1 MNRKS
6 RAIPKQARILIM
18 AACFILALLPVAV
31 LADTENSSIKEGSGP
46 RTVELSANGGLGTLG
61 GGSTDITDDFTD
73 LNFLAAVRERLGK
86 ADNVPIYADE
96 LENMETLYVPSENI
110 SSLNGIEHFTKLKKL
125 VCSYNQL
132 AELDV
137 SNLRELIYL
146 DCEGNQLTELYVSGL
161 ENLKWIYC
169 AGNYLTELNVSD
181 LSRLQYLD
189 CMYNQL
195 TSIDMTGLF
204 TLKNFYCSYNQLAD
218 LDISGLSS
226 LEYLDCSYNQLTGL
240 KVSGLSDL
248 RGLYCSYNQLA
259 ELIASGLTSL
269 ETLVCSNNKL
279 ETLNL
284 SEAASATTLDLRYN
298 YFLGKDKIELYNN
311 ETVDDSD
318 FIPQFD
324 KDYDLTVAGVT
335 VNAGNANAIT
345 GLGIDGIVSYDK
357 ASKTLTLN
365 NAKIAVTDADW
376 ECGIY
381 SRENIKIQLIGDNII
396 GTELTDAPYGDD
408 YYNTRIGIYA
418 PGQDINI
425 VGSGNLTICDWEAG
439 VSGKNIAINAN
450 GKIVIKEEVYDSN
463 YCCLRADG
471 GTLTIN
477 SGDLALYSV
486 RDYNFVDLQ
495 SQGAYCLYGDHI
507 VINGGT
513 ITAWSEG
520 ERAFFKAPEYGADF
534 SYVIKAGNNPSAAR
548 ATANPTYSEFYI
560 RIEAPPAKRSSNDTA
575 PAPTNIS
582 GDTLQSHADAG
593 SDLVVPLTGGAATL
607 DNAALASIL
616 GQSAE
621 GADLKLELKQIP
633 ASELSEVQKE
643 SVKEGDLVLDINLL
657 MGTRN
662 ITEFDGTLT
671 IDMPYDGELPVGVWY
686 LNDRGD
692 LERVEASY
700 KDGVVSFVL
709 HHLSIYI
716 VGLDEAAKEA
726 QRNPFADV
734 AQSDWF
740 YDAVLYAYENGLM
753 KGTGSSS
760 FTPYGATTR
769 GMIVTILH
777 RLEGEPAAESSPY
790 TDVAA
795 DQYYS
800 SAVAWASLNEI
811 VSGYGND
818 TFGPEDAVTREQM
831 AVILMNYADYKGYD
845 VSEKADSSGYSDSGS
860 ISPWASDAMARA
872 NAAGLIQGDGIRL
885 APAGNTERCQAAAIL
900 QRFIEKFQLLSS
912 NDR

>member
-6 RAIPKQARILIM
+6 RAIPKQIRILIM
-18 AACFILALLPVAV
+18 AACLMVALLPAAV
-31 LADTENSSIKEGSGP
+31 LAETESPSATEGSGP
-46 RTVELSANGGLGTLG
+46 RAMELSVNGGLGTMG
-61 GGSTDITDDFTD
+61 GERVDVTGEFADS
-73 LNFLAAVRERLGK
+73 NFLAAVRGELGK

-110 SSLNGIEHFTKLKKL
+110 SSLNGIEHFTKLKEL

-137 SNLRELIYL
+137 SSLSELIYL
-146 DCEGNQLTELYVSGL
+146 DCEGNQLTKLYASGL
-161 ENLKWIYC
+161 GKLEWIYC
-169 AGNYLTELNVSD
+169 AGNQLTELYVSD

-189 CMYNQL
+189 CKFNQL
-195 TSIDMTGLF
+195 SSIDMTGLF
-204 TLKNFYCSYNQLAD
+204 TLKNFYCSYNQLTD
-218 LDISGLSS
+218 LDIRALSNLRYFGCSYNQISSLYVSGLNS
-226 LEYLDCSYNQLTGL
+226 LQGLDCSYNQLT
-240 KVSGLSDL
+240 
-248 RGLYCSYNQLA
+248 
-259 ELIASGLTSL
+259 ELDTSGLTSL
-269 ETLVCSNNKL
+269 ESLFCSSNRL
-279 ETLNL
+279 EMLDL
-284 SEAASATTLDLRYN
+284 RGAESATYLDFRYN
-298 YFLGKDKIELYNN
+298 YFSGKEKITLDGNQE
-311 ETVDDSD
+311 VDNDD
-318 FIPQFD
+318 FLPQFD
-324 KDYDLTVAGVT
+324 KDYELTVAGVT
-335 VNAGNANAIT
+335 VNADNANSIT

-365 NAKIAVTDADW
+365 NAKIAVTDEDW

-396 GTELTDAPYGDD
+396 GTELKDEVGVEE

-425 VGSGNLTICDWEAG
+425 VGSGTLTICDWEAG
-439 VSGKNIAINAN
+439 ISGKNIAINAN
-450 GKIVIKEEVYDSN
+450 GKIVIEEEVHGSN
-463 YCCLRADG
+463 HCCLRADG

-477 SGDLALYSV
+477 SGDLELYSV
-486 RDYNFVDLQ
+486 RDYNFVGLQ
-495 SQGAYCLYGDHI
+495 SQGAYCLYGDRI

-513 ITAWSEG
+513 ITAWSKG
-520 ERAFFKAPEYGADF
+520 ERAFFKAPEYGTDF

-560 RIEAPPAKRSSNDTA
+560 RIEAPPTKRSSNDTA
-575 PAPTNIS
+575 PAPTSIS

-616 GQSAE
+616 DQSAE
-621 GADLKLELKQIP
+621 GADLKLELKQISL
-633 ASELSEVQKE
+633 SELTDAQKE

-686 LNDRGD
+686 LNDRGEF
-692 LERVEASY
+692 ERVEASY
-700 KDGVVSFVL
+700 KNGVVSFVL

-726 QRNPFADV
+726 QRNPFTDV
-734 AQSDWF
+734 KQSDWF
-740 YDAVLYAYENGLM
+740 YSAVLYAYDNGLM
-753 KGTGSSS
+753 NGTGISS
-760 FTPYGATTR
+760 FTPHGATTR

-800 SAVAWASLNEI
+800 NAVAWASANEI
-811 VSGYGND
+811 VSGYGNGI
-818 TFGPEDAVTREQM
+818 FGPEDAVTREQM
-831 AVILMNYADYKGYD
+831 AVILMNYAGYKGYV
-845 VSEKADSSGYSDSGS
+845 VSERADLSGYSDSGS
-860 ISPWASDAMARA
+860 ISPWAADAMARA
-872 NAAGLIQGDGIRL
+872 NAAGLIQGDGTRL
-885 APAGNTERCQAAAIL
+885 APAEYTERGQAAAIL
-900 QRFIEKFQLLSS
+900 QRFIEKFHLLSS

>member
-6 RAIPKQARILIM
+6 RAIPKQASILIM
-18 AACFILALLPVAV
+18 AACFIFALLPVAV
-31 LADTENSSIKEGSGP
+31 LAETESPPTIEGSGP
-46 RTVELSANGGLGTLG
+46 CAMELSANGGLGTMG
-61 GGSTDITDDFTD
+61 GEPEDITGEFADP
-73 LNFLAAVRERLGK
+73 NFLAAVRGALEK
-86 ADNVPIYADE
+86 AENVSIYADDFIGRTVLNLAGMGIQNLAGIKYFID
-96 LENMETLYVPSENI
+96 LEE
-110 SSLNGIEHFTKLKKL
+110 L

-132 AELDV
+132 TELDV
-137 SNLRELIYL
+137 SSLRELIYL
-146 DCEGNQLTELYVSGL
+146 DCEGNQLTILNVSGL
-161 ENLKWIYC
+161 NKLEHLVCRDNQLSSLRVRNLASITSLDCTNNQITGLDVSGSSNLKWLFC
-169 AGNYLTELNVSD
+169 SN
-181 LSRLQYLD
+181 
-189 CMYNQL
+189 NQL
-195 TSIDMTGLF
+195 SSIEVNGLNN
-204 TLKNFYCSYNQLAD
+204 LEGLYCSHNQLSF
-218 LDISGLSS
+218 LDVS
-226 LEYLDCSYNQLTGL
+226 NL
-240 KVSGLSDL
+240 KSL
-248 RGLYCSYNQLA
+248 RGLYCSYNQLGK
-259 ELIASGLTSL
+259 LLASDLTSL
-269 ETLVCSNNKL
+269 ETLICSNNKL

-284 SEAASATTLDLRYN
+284 SGAASATTLDFRYN
-298 YFLGKDKIELYNN
+298 YFSGKEKITLDGNKE
-311 ETVDDSD
+311 VDNDD

-324 KDYDLTVAGVT
+324 KDYELTVAGVT
-335 VNAGNANAIT
+335 VNAHNANAIIDP
-345 GLGIDGIVSYDK
+345 GIRGTVSYDK
-357 ASKTLTLN
+357 VSKTLTLSN
-365 NAKIAVTDADW
+365 VKIAVSDDDW
-376 ECGIY
+376 EYGIY

-396 GTELTDAPYGDD
+396 GTELTDATYG
-408 YYNTRIGIYA
+408 YNTRIGIYA
-418 PGQDINI
+418 PGQDVNI
-425 VGSGNLTICDWEAG
+425 AGRGNLTIFDYEAG

-486 RDYNFVDLQ
+486 RDYNFVGLQ

-520 ERAFFKAPEYGADF
+520 ERAFFKAPEYGTDF

-548 ATANPTYSEFYI
+548 ATANPTYFESYI
-560 RIEAPPAKRSSNDTA
+560 RIEAPPTKRSSNDTA
-575 PAPTNIS
+575 PAPTSIS

-593 SDLVVPLTGGAATL
+593 SDLVVPLTGGIATL

-616 GQSAE
+616 DQSAE

-633 ASELSEVQKE
+633 ASELTDAQKE

-686 LNDRGD
+686 LNDRGE
-692 LERVEASY
+692 LERIEASY

-734 AQSDWF
+734 LQSDWF
-740 YDAVLYAYENGLM
+740 YSSVLYAYENGLM

-831 AVILMNYADYKGYD
+831 AVILKNYAEYKGYD
-845 VSEKADSSGYSDSGS
+845 LSGTADLSGYSDSSS
-860 ISPWASDAMARA
+860 ISPWAADAMAWA